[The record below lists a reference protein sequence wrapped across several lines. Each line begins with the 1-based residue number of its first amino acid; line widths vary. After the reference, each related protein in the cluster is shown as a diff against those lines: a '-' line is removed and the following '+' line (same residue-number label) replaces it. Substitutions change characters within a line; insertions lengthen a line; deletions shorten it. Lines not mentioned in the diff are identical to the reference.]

1 MFHLMILKLA
11 RLVLPVSLEYMQYG
25 QVIRSD
31 VLVFLIYCISAVA
44 KIWQS
49 AFTEINTHI

>member
-1 MFHLMILKLA
+1 MILKLA